1 MAELVWSKINPEKEF
16 RYVSD
21 DPFEYDVQKRVPD
34 VSKAKNLLGF
44 EAEIELSESIDEVME
59 YLNEHR

>member
-1 MAELVWSKINPEKEF
+1 MGRKEF

-34 VSKAKNLLGF
+34 VSKAKKLLEF
-44 EAEIELSESIDEVME
+44 EAEIELSESIDEVIE
-59 YLNEHR
+59 YLNER